1 MDPNEAVELYR
12 RAERLFMEGR
22 FKDALSIVERLD
34 AAFPKTKPFMFS
46 RAKCLQKLNRIYEA
60 AVLCDVITAQFQD
73 PRAAELK
80 RSLLTLMPAE
90 KGMDTG
96 SPEPSEIQ
104 KGKGSFL
111 WIGAAVAACIALAL
125 GIALFLLWRTP

>member
-46 RAKCLQKLNRIYEA
+46 RAKCLQRLNRIYEA

-90 KGMDTG
+90 KGMDLGNPEPPDSKRKG
-96 SPEPSEIQ
+96 SP
-104 KGKGSFL
+104 L
-111 WIGAAVAACIALAL
+111 WIGAAVAACLVLAL
-125 GIALFLLWRTP
+125 GIALFLLWRMP